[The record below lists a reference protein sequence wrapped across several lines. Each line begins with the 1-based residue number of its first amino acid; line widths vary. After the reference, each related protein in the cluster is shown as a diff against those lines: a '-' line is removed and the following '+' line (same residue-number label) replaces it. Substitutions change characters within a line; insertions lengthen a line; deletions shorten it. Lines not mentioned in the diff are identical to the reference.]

1 LGIFG
6 YFLQLLV
13 VQKRIMGDDGGRS
26 QNEGGEKT
34 TERISWANCLLFDIF
49 WRFFFANFEKK
60 KKQNKKIKITKLQ
73 N

>member
-1 LGIFG
+1 
-6 YFLQLLV
+6 
-13 VQKRIMGDDGGRS
+13 MGDDGGRS

-60 KKQNKKIKITKLQ
+60 KKKNKKIKITKLQ